1 MSGWGFYALGVVTT
15 PALAI
20 LWVGG
25 FLLFQDLRLMWRT
38 RRRRR

>member
-15 PALAI
+15 PALAL

-25 FLLFQDLRLMWRT
+25 FLLFQDLRTAWRGWRS
-38 RRRRR
+38 RR